1 MLKALFDWVSPPPL
15 RSAASLAAFTERE
28 AARLTQKCT
37 VNYCRVKAAADAK
50 KLFAEESFRDALVAC
65 RWEAYGL
72 ILGDFL
78 RVAATQLR
86 HEAGRDAE
94 PVVDGLAAFYA
105 RTLLPHPRPAKPEA
119 GWGEAVDGLRAALA
133 DTRLAPPL
141 AAAEISRPT
150 GRAIFHALPI
160 HKSLRRDDA
169 EVVVN
174 QVRFGTVSL
183 QQELE
188 HRLDVPAVIADS
200 RAAAP

>member
-1 MLKALFDWVSPPPL
+1 MLKALFNWISPPTL
-15 RSAASLAAFTERE
+15 RTAASLEDLIERE

-37 VNYCRVKAAADAK
+37 VNYCRVKAAANAQ
-50 KLFAEESFRDALVAC
+50 KLFAEEPFRQALVAC

-72 ILGDFL
+72 ILGDFV

-86 HEAGRDAE
+86 HVAGSDAE
-94 PVVDGLAAFYA
+94 PVVERLAEFHA

-119 GWGEAVDGLRAALA
+119 GWAEAVDGLRAALA
-133 DTRLAPPL
+133 DARLATPL
-141 AAAEISRPT
+141 AAAEISRAT
-150 GRAIFHALPI
+150 GQAVFRSLPI

-188 HRLDVPAVIADS
+188 RRLDVAAVVADC
-200 RAAAP
+200 RAGGP